1 MRRPGRSSEI
11 PPPLELACLRALWD
25 LGEGGVKEVREAL
38 AERGLAYTTV
48 LTVLERLARR
58 GAVQRRKV
66 SRRFLYSPALDR
78 EQARSVAVRELV
90 DTYFGGSAE
99 ALRVHLGQAKSELQ
113 ALGVEADDELDP
125 TLL

>member
-25 LGEGGVKEVREAL
+25 LGEGGVKEVQDAL
-38 AERGLAYTTV
+38 AARGLAYTTV
-48 LTVLERLARR
+48 MTVLERLAKR
-58 GAVQRRKV
+58 GAVRRRKV

-78 EQARSVAVRELV
+78 EHARAVAVRELV
-90 DTYFGGSAE
+90 DTYFGGSAD
-99 ALRVHLGQAKSELQ
+99 ALRRHLDHPEAKAS
-113 ALGVEADDELDP
+113 VSADTDEEIDP